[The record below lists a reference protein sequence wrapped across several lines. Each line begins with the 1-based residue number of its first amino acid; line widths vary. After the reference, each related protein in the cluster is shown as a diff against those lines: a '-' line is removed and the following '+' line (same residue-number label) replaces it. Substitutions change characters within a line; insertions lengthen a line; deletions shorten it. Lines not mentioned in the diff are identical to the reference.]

1 MDIGTRIRI
10 VLCCV
15 LFACGG
21 GGGGGGGG
29 GPMPDAAPSP
39 GAAGSI
45 NGIVSDIGTG
55 VRVAGATVTGG
66 GQTTTTDV
74 QGAFTLTGLAAGTVS
89 VSITKDGYAP
99 GFASARAGDRA
110 DAVLTWLKKQAPL
123 QPYNATAATTLSQR
137 TEAGPYA
144 VIFQPGTL
152 DSADTNLRVSITP
165 LDPTKEVQAL
175 PGNLVSGGANPA
187 PLIPVTF
194 AEFTILDS
202 KGGRVNLKSSASA
215 IVELPIPPALRA
227 SYAAGAKIHCY
238 SYDAATGA
246 WEDFVEGT
254 VQTSSVDGTT
264 PVLAAS
270 VRHFSWYGGAPQGD
284 NCVDVPVQVVSV
296 IDGRPLGNARVEATP
311 GTATYTDADGNATVR
326 TTAMGVTKYTAYQTG
341 IDVDGSLTGMPG
353 AKFIEFGETTEQTAG
368 TPTSCTAALR
378 RASDRPAAAAQVVL
392 KIGVIKN
399 LLYQATA
406 TLAAGDSGAGGTIS
420 VILQAGVPDESG
432 KLANPMPASGAK
444 ITLAPAGGGA
454 PTSLIEVA
462 PSSGFYAPSAAVAIV
477 PGAAYTLQ
485 IDGDGNGSIDGSAT
499 AFAVGKLAWVNPT
512 SGASV
517 AGAGFIASWSDTGAQ
532 GNPAYAPVYE
542 VVVTPQIGQ
551 DTAIYLGTAPRFSV
565 TSAVTGGPLIPSTYT
580 ASLLGF
586 SGFAALPGGG
596 IQLTNNITG
605 AGVTGTLLSI
615 GTAPDPVT
623 FTVHQ

>member
-1 MDIGTRIRI
+1 MMDIGTRIRI
-10 VLCCV
+10 LSCCA
-15 LFACGG
+15 LLAC
-21 GGGGGGGG
+21 GGGGG
-29 GPMPDAAPSP
+29 GPMPDAAPPSST
-39 GAAGSI
+39 GGSGSI

-99 GFASARAGDRA
+99 GFANARAGDHA

-187 PLIPVTF
+187 PLLPVTF

-202 KGGRVNLKSSASA
+202 KGARVNLKSSASA
-215 IVELPIPPALRA
+215 IVELPIPPALRS
-227 SYAAGAKIHCY
+227 SYPAGAKIHCY

-254 VQTSSVDGTT
+254 VQTSSVDGTS
-264 PVLAAS
+264 PVLAAT

-341 IDVDGSLTGMPG
+341 FDVDGSLTGMPG
-353 AKFIEFGETTEQTAG
+353 AKYIEFGETTEQTAG

-378 RASDRPAAAAQVVL
+378 SASEQPAAAAPKIVL

-406 TLAAGDSGAGGTIS
+406 TLAAGSGGAGGSVS
-420 VILQAGVPDESG
+420 VILQAGVPDEGG
-432 KLANPMPASGAK
+432 KLASPMPASGAK
-444 ITLAPAGGGA
+444 IALAQAGGGTPISLTEIA
-454 PTSLIEVA
+454 PN
-462 PSSGFYAPSAAVAIV
+462 SGFYAPTTDVAVV
-477 PGAAYTLQ
+477 PGTAYTLQ
-485 IDGDGNGSIDGSAT
+485 IDADGNGSIDGSAT
-499 AFAVGKLAWVNPT
+499 AFAVGKLAWINPT
-512 SGASV
+512 SGASI
-517 AGAGFIASWSDTGAQ
+517 AGPGFIASWSDTGNQ

-542 VVVTPQIGQ
+542 VLVTPQVGQ
-551 DTAIYLGTAPRFSV
+551 DTAIYIGTAPQFGV
-565 TSAVTGGPLIPSTYT
+565 KSAVTGGPLIPATYT
-580 ASLLGF
+580 ASLIGF
-586 SGFAALPGGG
+586 SGFAALAGGG
-596 IQLTNNITG
+596 FQLTNNITG
-605 AGVTGTLLSI
+605 AGVTGTMFSI

-623 FTVHQ
+623 FTIH